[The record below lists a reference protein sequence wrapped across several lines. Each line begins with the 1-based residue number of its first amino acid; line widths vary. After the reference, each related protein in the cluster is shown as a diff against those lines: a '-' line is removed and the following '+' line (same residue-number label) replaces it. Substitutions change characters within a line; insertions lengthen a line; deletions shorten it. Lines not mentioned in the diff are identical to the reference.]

1 MRESIRDKGRLEHIM
16 QIINNLQNFS
26 KGKSLEDLQ
35 KDNIL
40 YYALVKNIEIIGEA
54 AYILSEEFKKTHTDT
69 NWRDIISMRHVLV
82 HGYYAISPG
91 HVRSVIEHDIEPLK
105 QQTIQYLAEFPSST
119 ICLH

>member
-1 MRESIRDKGRLEHIM
+1 MREPIRDKGRLEHIM
-16 QIINNLQNFS
+16 QSINNLQNFS

-54 AYILSEEFKKTHTDT
+54 AYMLSEEFKATHTDT

-91 HVRSVIEHDIEPLK
+91 HVWSVIEHDIEPLK
-105 QQTIQYLAEFPSST
+105 QQTSQYLAEFSSST
-119 ICLH
+119 IS